1 MFKPLALAAALLS
14 AFSLNAFAAK
24 TELTVYTALEAEQ
37 LKTYKQAFEK
47 ANPDVE
53 IKWVRDSTGIITA
66 KLLAEK
72 DRPQADV
79 VWGLAASSL
88 AILDQQGM
96 LTNYAPKDL
105 DKIGKN
111 YRDAANPPAW
121 VGMDVWAATICF
133 NTVEAEKQGLSKP
146 VSWQDLTKPEYKGK
160 IVMPNPASSGTG
172 FLDVSAWLQTFGEKQ
187 GWQYMD
193 DLHQNIGQYVH
204 SGSKPC
210 KLAASGEF
218 PIGISFEYPAVQ
230 LKRQGAP
237 LDIIL
242 PKEGL
247 GWDIEA
253 TAVIKGTAHAEAAKK
268 LADFSASTAAMD
280 LYKDNF
286 AVLAQPG
293 IAKPQ
298 TELPAD
304 YEQRLIKNDFMAAFN
319 EVDVILGPT
328 TPNPAWKIGAK
339 TGDPI
344 AEYLEDLYTITANL
358 AGLPGLSMPAGFVDG
373 LPVGVQLLAPYFQEG
388 RLLNV
393 AHQYQLNTDWHT
405 RTPTGF

>member
-1 MFKPLALAAALLS
+1 MTDATPLLPPEYLALMARGVSVIVASASAARVP
-14 AFSLNAFAAK
+14 SLMRA
-24 TELTVYTALEAEQ
+24 VGSH
-37 LKTYKQAFEK
+37 
-47 ANPDVE
+47 V
-53 IKWVRDSTGIITA
+53 
-66 KLLAEK
+66 
-72 DRPQADV
+72 ADGGREV
-79 VWGLAASSL
+79 VLSSL
-88 AILDQQGM
+88 ALLDSEGM
-96 LTNYAPKDL
+96 LVPYAPKGL
-105 DKIGKN
+105 ARVSPQ
-111 YRDAANPPAW
+111 YRDRKNPPAW

-210 KLAASGEF
+210 KLAAAGEF

-247 GWDIEA
+247 GWEIEA
-253 TAVIKGTAHAEAAKK
+253 TALIKGGQHEAAAKR
-268 LADFSASTAAMD
+268 LADFSASPAAME
-280 LYKDNF
+280 LYKENF

-304 YEQRLIKNDFMAAFN
+304 YEQRLIKNDFAWASKNRDEILTEWRKRYDGKSEKVAA
-319 EVDVILGPT
+319 
-328 TPNPAWKIGAK
+328 K
-339 TGDPI
+339 
-344 AEYLEDLYTITANL
+344 
-358 AGLPGLSMPAGFVDG
+358 
-373 LPVGVQLLAPYFQEG
+373 
-388 RLLNV
+388 
-393 AHQYQLNTDWHT
+393 
-405 RTPTGF
+405 

>member
-1 MFKPLALAAALLS
+1 MKFAKSLVAGLLGLAFTAGAWAQ
-14 AFSLNAFAAK
+14 K
-24 TELTVYTALEAEQ
+24 TQLTVYSALETDQ
-37 LKTYKQAFEK
+37 LKAYQEAFNK
-47 ANPDVE
+47 VNPDIE
-53 IKWVRDSTGIITA
+53 IKWVRDSTGVVTA

-72 DRPQADV
+72 ANPQADV
-79 VWGLAASSL
+79 IWGVAASSL
-88 AILDQQGM
+88 ALFDRNGM
-96 LTNYAPKDL
+96 LEPYAPLNL
-105 DKIGKN
+105 DAIMSQ
-111 YRDAANPPAW
+111 YRSKKAPPSW

-133 NTVEAEKQGLSKP
+133 NTVEAQKQGLTKP

-210 KLAASGEF
+210 KLAAAGEF

-230 LKRQGAP
+230 LKRKGAP
-237 LDIIL
+237 LDIVL

-247 GWDIEA
+247 GWEIEA
-253 TAVIKGTAHAEAAKK
+253 TAVIKGTPHEEAAKK
-268 LADFSASTAAMD
+268 LADFSASPAAME
-280 LYKDNF
+280 LYKENF

-304 YEQRLIKNDFMAAFN
+304 YEQRLIKNDFGWASKNRDA
-319 EVDVILGPT
+319 IL
-328 TPNPAWKIGAK
+328 
-339 TGDPI
+339 
-344 AEYLEDLYTITANL
+344 AEWRKRY
-358 AGLPGLSMPAGFVDG
+358 DG
-373 LPVGVQLLAPYFQEG
+373 KSEK
-388 RLLNV
+388 V
-393 AHQYQLNTDWHT
+393 AQ
-405 RTPTGF
+405 